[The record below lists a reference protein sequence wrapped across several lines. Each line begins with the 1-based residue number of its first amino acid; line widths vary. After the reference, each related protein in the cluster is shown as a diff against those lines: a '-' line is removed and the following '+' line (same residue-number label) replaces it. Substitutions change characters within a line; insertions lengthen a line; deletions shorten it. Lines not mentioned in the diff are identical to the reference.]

1 MMITVVVFCHILAKC
16 FYTHAFI
23 YLCHLA
29 LSTSYVD
36 EKKIKTKILNGY
48 DISTRP
54 SVGNR
59 PVKVDFGMKIQKIV
73 KFVSKRM

>member
-1 MMITVVVFCHILAKC
+1 MTITVVISCYILVKW

-54 SVGNR
+54 SIGNR
-59 PVKVDFGMKIQKIV
+59 PVKISFGMKIQKIV
-73 KFVSKRM
+73 KFVSKHM

>member
-1 MMITVVVFCHILAKC
+1 MITVVVFCHILAKC

-59 PVKVDFGMKIQKIV
+59 PVKVMKIQKIV